1 MDITSLATTAFE
13 ASSRLAIGT
22 RCGKLKNANKLKEEK
37 DDTELRKAFQ
47 DFVGQ
52 TFFGQMLSA
61 MRKTVDKPAYLHGGR
76 TEEVFQAQLD
86 QVLSEKLSDASAETF
101 SGPMYDLFKLQRR
114 EVVMTLTLEPLAET
128 MNRPISDHSWESD
141 LAGLLEDLTQVQEEL
156 LAVLGRKRQCMA
168 AGDLRGMKE
177 LQPAE
182 QALCDRLQVC
192 HDRRGELLQE
202 AAQDGMPTGSL
213 GGLASLL
220 KPHGRTGSG
229 QGSQTGGL
237 RMSLL
242 QHNCLVNWVL
252 AQKALL
258 HASQMLEIIATGGRL
273 QPTYGNRA
281 GRTASGALVDQEA

>member
-1 MDITSLATTAFE
+1 
-13 ASSRLAIGT
+13 
-22 RCGKLKNANKLKEEK
+22 
-37 DDTELRKAFQ
+37 
-47 DFVGQ
+47 
-52 TFFGQMLSA
+52 
-61 MRKTVDKPAYLHGGR
+61 
-76 TEEVFQAQLD
+76 
-86 QVLSEKLSDASAETF
+86 
-101 SGPMYDLFKLQRR
+101 
-114 EVVMTLTLEPLAET
+114 MTLTLEPLAEN

-182 QALCDRLQVC
+182 QALCDRLQAC

-202 AAQDGMPTGSL
+202 VAEDGMATGSL

-220 KPHGRTGSG
+220 EPQGARDLGREVKQAAS
-229 QGSQTGGL
+229 